1 MDGTP
6 SSQAAH
12 GSGPSSYGT
21 THDTMQVT
29 PHSNANASPIKVFL
43 VEDSP
48 KIRERL
54 IEGIT
59 MAGKVEVVGC
69 ADTEAGAQNSLAK
82 LDCDV
87 VVLDLDLKQ
96 GNGLRVLEWLRAAPS
111 RRRPVIIM
119 FTNYVMPHY
128 RHQSLRLGADFF
140 FDKARDFDRV
150 LEVIQ
155 GVTPPEA

>member
-1 MDGTP
+1 MDGIPAQASLGSEP
-6 SSQAAH
+6 SHRDMRAHPHPTASAA
-12 GSGPSSYGT
+12 P
-21 THDTMQVT
+21 VR
-29 PHSNANASPIKVFL
+29 VFL

-54 IEGIT
+54 VEGIS

-69 ADTEAGAQNSLAK
+69 ADTEAGAQDSLAR

-96 GNGLRVLEWLRAAPS
+96 GNGLRVLQWLRAGS
-111 RRRPVIIM
+111 TRTRPVVIV
-119 FTNYVMPHY
+119 FTNYVMSHY
-128 RHQSLRLGADFF
+128 RTQSLRLGADFF

-155 GVTPPEA
+155 GVAPEA